1 MICCSASFHCS
12 PACVSVAFIGRY
24 FKQVV
29 EVLLTHIIIRDA
41 KDGHSLLYPLD
52 GHHTVVEEQ
61 ALEHVRV
68 SELVGWE
75 GALHAAVGIT
85 YLPFYMTP
93 LL

>member
-1 MICCSASFHCS
+1 M
-12 PACVSVAFIGRY
+12 
-24 FKQVV
+24 QVV
-29 EVLLTHIIIRDA
+29 EVLLTHIMVRNA
-41 KDGHSLLYPLD
+41 QYAVGSSHPFD
-52 GHHTVVEEQ
+52 GHHAVVEEQ

-68 SELVGWE
+68 SELVGRE